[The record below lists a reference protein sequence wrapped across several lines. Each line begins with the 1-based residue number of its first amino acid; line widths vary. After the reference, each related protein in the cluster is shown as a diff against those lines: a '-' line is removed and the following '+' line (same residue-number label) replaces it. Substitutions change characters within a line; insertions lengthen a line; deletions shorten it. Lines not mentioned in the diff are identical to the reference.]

1 MVFERAYSWSI
12 ILLGYQN
19 KGLTLKEPVLL
30 PDKIVSLDAY
40 TPTMITN
47 VQTDKNRQ
55 SQRFGLPETYK
66 IKIAENEARAT

>member
-1 MVFERAYSWSI
+1 
-12 ILLGYQN
+12 
-19 KGLTLKEPVLL
+19 
-30 PDKIVSLDAY
+30 
-40 TPTMITN
+40 MITN